1 MTSQRQNDAEHRS
14 PPTPLDGVPAD
25 FRAETHDAGLTPLS
39 AYEHPSYRP
48 RWLGIAALLVTA
60 VAYVCSMP
68 LEWAGV
74 ITPSGAYSIVNGF
87 RIANWVLGIAA
98 VVLVVAVRLI
108 FVPPGSYVRALTVA
122 LDVLAVFGV
131 IIEYFDNLGRA
142 ESLTVAAYFGPGY
155 FVAFA
160 ATALLIVA
168 TVLCWRDLRE

>member
-1 MTSQRQNDAEHRS
+1 MTSQRRNDAERS
-14 PPTPLDGVPAD
+14 SPSNAGDSAPTDIRSEIHDG
-25 FRAETHDAGLTPLS
+25 GLKSLS
-39 AYEHPSYRP
+39 AYGYSPYRP
-48 RWLGIAALLVTA
+48 RWLGIVALLATA
-60 VAYVCSMP
+60 AGYVCSMP

-74 ITPSGAYSIVNGF
+74 ITPSGAYAIVDGF
-87 RIANWVLGIAA
+87 RIANWVLGIAV

-122 LDVLAVFGV
+122 LDVLTVFGV